1 MLLQKDED
9 IDIYIY
15 FHPPIYLL
23 SAFVTYD
30 ESNLLTLKKHNASTT
45 KWKYC
50 KNLIIFDLSYFNT
63 SNYKMMLTLNVG
75 MVIIA
80 QRHISKHAHIKYT
93 QKVKQPHVFC
103 CKLIQQKYPVL

>member
-45 KWKYC
+45 K
-50 KNLIIFDLSYFNT
+50 
-63 SNYKMMLTLNVG
+63 
-75 MVIIA
+75 
-80 QRHISKHAHIKYT
+80 
-93 QKVKQPHVFC
+93 
-103 CKLIQQKYPVL
+103 